1 MSKLQRKSL
10 ILLGLSFLFLGAMM
24 WPSAQWTRQNV
35 ATLTKRHDSKM
46 SPVIFIP
53 GSSATQ
59 NRFDELVTKLNKK
72 RGNKHSLL
80 KLTVDTNNHISY
92 SGEIKPRDN
101 EPFIVVGF
109 ENNKDGYS
117 NIKKQAKWFSI
128 AFTAL
133 AKKYQFNNFKAVGHS
148 NGGLI
153 YTAFLE
159 NYFNRDDITVKKL
172 MTIGSPYNFEE
183 TSLAHKSQML
193 TDFIANRKKIPS
205 NLSMYSIAGTEN
217 FENDGIVPARSV
229 EASKYIYQGQVKHYT
244 EITVTGDQAQ
254 HSDLPQN
261 QQIINLLEQYIL
273 SKTTN
278 RMNQPPKA
286 GANSDDE
293 QEH

>member
-153 YTAFLE
+153 YTAF
-159 NYFNRDDITVKKL
+159 
-172 MTIGSPYNFEE
+172 
-183 TSLAHKSQML
+183 
-193 TDFIANRKKIPS
+193 
-205 NLSMYSIAGTEN
+205 
-217 FENDGIVPARSV
+217 
-229 EASKYIYQGQVKHYT
+229 
-244 EITVTGDQAQ
+244 
-254 HSDLPQN
+254 
-261 QQIINLLEQYIL
+261 
-273 SKTTN
+273 
-278 RMNQPPKA
+278 
-286 GANSDDE
+286 
-293 QEH
+293 

>member
-159 NYFNRDDITVKKL
+159 NYFDRDDITVKKL
-172 MTIGSPYNFEE
+172 M
-183 TSLAHKSQML
+183 

-229 EASKYIYQGQVKHYT
+229 EAGKYIYQGQVKHYT